1 MPDISTLN
9 NYQLL
14 EYGAWALSLIF
25 GLYMLLDML
34 KTNITYSED
43 LLISS
48 REGEIEDAL
57 VIDPTHQGGHL

>member
-9 NYQLL
+9 NFQLL
-14 EYGAWALSLIF
+14 EYGAWALSFIF
-25 GLYMLLDML
+25 GLYMVLDMM

-57 VIDPTHQGGHL
+57 VIDPTHQGGHR

>member
-1 MPDISTLN
+1 MPDISTFN

-14 EYGAWALSLIF
+14 EYGAWALSLLF
-25 GLYMLLDML
+25 ALWMLFDTIKTDM
-34 KTNITYSED
+34 TYSDD

>member
-1 MPDISTLN
+1 MPDINTLN

-14 EYGAWALSLIF
+14 EYGAWALSFIF
-25 GLYMLLDML
+25 GLWMLLDMM

-57 VIDPTHQGGHL
+57 VIDPPHQGGHL

>member
-9 NYQLL
+9 NFQLL
-14 EYGAWALSLIF
+14 EYGAWALSFIF
-25 GLYMLLDML
+25 GLYMVLDMM

-48 REGEIEDAL
+48 REGEIEDAF
-57 VIDPTHQGGHL
+57 VIDPTHQGGHR

>member
-1 MPDISTLN
+1 MSDISTLN

-14 EYGAWALSLIF
+14 EYGAWALSFIF
-25 GLYMLLDML
+25 GLWMLLDMMR
-34 KTNITYSED
+34 TNITYSED

>member
-14 EYGAWALSLIF
+14 KYGAWGLSFVF
-25 GLYMLLDML
+25 GLWMLLDMM

-57 VIDPTHQGGHL
+57 VIDPPHQGGHL

>member
-14 EYGAWALSLIF
+14 EYGAWGLSFVF
-25 GLYMLLDML
+25 GLWMLLDMM

-57 VIDPTHQGGHL
+57 VIDPPHQGGHL